1 VGFEVSI
8 PQLFTPPER
17 DQVMGRIAVTKS
29 GERQG
34 HATVSYK
41 HEMLAGAL
49 TKKARLPYRARLPAR
64 LMEEFDGWVRH
75 DRVEFLFVLTG
86 TIRLYTEFDEPTE
99 MRRGDSAYY
108 NAAMGH
114 NVVSTSQKDA
124 MMLWVTAIGN
134 AG

>member
-1 VGFEVSI
+1 
-8 PQLFTPPER
+8 
-17 DQVMGRIAVTKS
+17 
-29 GERQG
+29 
-34 HATVSYK
+34 
-41 HEMLAGAL
+41 
-49 TKKARLPYRARLPAR
+49 
-64 LMEEFDGWVRH
+64 MEEFDGWVRH

-134 AG
+134 AGYTTLEWGSFDMVKSKNASIASLVSSRVNS